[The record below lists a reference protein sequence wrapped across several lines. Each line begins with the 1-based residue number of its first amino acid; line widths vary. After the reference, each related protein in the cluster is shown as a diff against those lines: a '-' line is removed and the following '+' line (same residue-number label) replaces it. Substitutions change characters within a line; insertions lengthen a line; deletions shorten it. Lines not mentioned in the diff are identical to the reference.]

1 MRKKK
6 MPKSPIWLDDVEM
19 EILRGYLGELLADN
33 QLPDYNREVISN
45 AYKQT
50 LDEDEEVYLAS

>member
-50 LDEDEEVYLAS
+50 LDEDEEVYLGS

>member
-1 MRKKK
+1 

-33 QLPDYNREVISN
+33 QLSDYNREAISN

>member
-6 MPKSPIWLDDVEM
+6 MPKGPIWLDDVEM

-33 QLPDYNREVISN
+33 QLPDYNREAISN

>member
-1 MRKKK
+1 

>member
-1 MRKKK
+1 

-50 LDEDEEVYLAS
+50 LDEDEEVYLGS

>member
-1 MRKKK
+1 MRK